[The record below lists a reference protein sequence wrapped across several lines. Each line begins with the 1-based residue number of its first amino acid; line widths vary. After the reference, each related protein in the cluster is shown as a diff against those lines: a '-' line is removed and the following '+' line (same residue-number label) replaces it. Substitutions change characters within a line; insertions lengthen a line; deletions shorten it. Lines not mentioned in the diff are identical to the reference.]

1 MRDGLLTHGALSGRI
16 LRERNEDAMAVNP
29 GTLLG
34 RYRLL
39 ERAGTGGMSEVWRAE
54 DQTLHRTVA
63 VKVIHDPIAADPTF
77 AERFLRE
84 ARLVAGLEHPHI
96 LAVYDFGTAP
106 LDGKDVSYLVMP
118 LVPGGSLKE
127 RIRGPVPPAEAVPWL
142 AAIAAALDHAHGKGI
157 LHRDVKPGN
166 VLLDGA
172 GRPLLADFG
181 LARSADSVS
190 GLTATGTVMGTPSY
204 MAPEQAMGKALDA
217 RADQYA
223 LACIAFEMLTGR
235 VPFKAD
241 TPLAVLHQH
250 VAVPPDPVTSFVG
263 GLPPGVDDVLSRALA
278 KDPSKRYATCSELV
292 SSLAA
297 VFGLSLGTAVAVSS
311 QVRVVVPPPPPAP
324 TIHGAP
330 TVLESGGGRAEDLPT
345 VVTPEA
351 AVVSGAGISAPEAKM
366 AAAASL
372 PPPPPAVTAKKGT
385 SPALLAVAALLV
397 LSVLGGGGWMAW
409 SWMSGKDGG
418 GAGAPAGVPLAGLDA
433 ATEAGDAPSSGTGDA
448 PAPGAE
454 TEPGAGGAPG
464 PASFGSPGA
473 VASTLDPSPPPVGES
488 PMGQVAE
495 TVPPPVSPQTDSGRP
510 ATGAGSAVGPRSPDP
525 AGADPGR
532 GADGALALPRREAL
546 VDGGR
551 WALDSRVERAYTALD
566 TTRTK
571 GTLTREALAEAGGV
585 AREITATSDEPEAR
599 FIDLY
604 TRAGSAFLNGDNAT
618 AWQQLHLAFQVDTA
632 GAAGGRVL
640 RFVRRVMRGKG
651 RNPGP
656 DANWIL
662 GLAFGDVRGDL
673 DEELEAAA
681 ERAPGNR
688 VVLFARALRAVEVR
702 DARKATALLEQ
713 GCTDGV
719 EEACELLSRR

>member
-1 MRDGLLTHGALSGRI
+1 
-16 LRERNEDAMAVNP
+16 MAVTP

-39 ERAGTGGMSEVWRAE
+39 ERAGAGGMSEVWRAE

-84 ARLVAGLEHPHI
+84 ARLVAGLEHPNI
-96 LAVYDFGTAP
+96 LSVYDFGTAP
-106 LDGKDVSYLVMP
+106 LGGKDVSYLVMP
-118 LVPGGSLKE
+118 LVSGGSLKE
-127 RIRGPVPPAEAVPWL
+127 SIRGPVPPPEAVPWL
-142 AAIAAALDHAHGKGI
+142 AAIAAALDHAHSKGI

-166 VLLDGA
+166 VLLDA
-172 GRPLLADFG
+172 SGRPLLADFG

-250 VAVPPDPVTSFVG
+250 VTVPPEPVTSFVG
-263 GLPPGVDDVLSRALA
+263 GLPPGVDDVLSRGLA
-278 KDPSKRYATCSELV
+278 KDASRRYGSCTEFV
-292 SSLAA
+292 SALAA
-297 VFGLSLGTAVAVSS
+297 VFGLSLGTTAAVSAP
-311 QVRVVVPPPPPAP
+311 VRAVPPPPPSAP

-330 TVLESGGGRAEDLPT
+330 TVLQTQAPGGIENLPT
-345 VVTPEA
+345 VASASPT
-351 AVVSGAGISAPEAKM
+351 VVSGAGISTPEAKM
-366 AAAASL
+366 AAAASM
-372 PPPPPAVTAKKGT
+372 PPPPPAVSRKG
-385 SPALLAVAALLV
+385 PNPVLLASAAVLV
-397 LSVLGGGGWMAW
+397 LAVLGGGGWFAW
-409 SWMSGKDGG
+409 SHYASGKGG
-418 GAGAPAGVPLAGLDA
+418 EAPPATAATLANGEPAAVPSEAPPQDAGSGTETGTGTG
-433 ATEAGDAPSSGTGDA
+433 TEAGSAGFASAGTSPATPPDATGV
-448 PAPGAE
+448 
-454 TEPGAGGAPG
+454 
-464 PASFGSPGA
+464 PASAGP
-473 VASTLDPSPPPVGES
+473 

-495 TVPPPVSPQTDSGRP
+495 TGSTATTAVSGGQPPTGTGGSTMSRGEDRPRRSDMAEREPVQ
-510 ATGAGSAVGPRSPDP
+510 
-525 AGADPGR
+525 PG
-532 GADGALALPRREAL
+532 GGEVTLPRREAL
-546 VDGGR
+546 VDGGS
-551 WALDSRVERAYTALD
+551 WSLDSRVERAYVALD

-571 GTLTREALAEAGGV
+571 GMLTREALAEAGGA

-604 TRAGSAFLNGDNAT
+604 TRAGSAFLNGETAT
-618 AWQQLHLAFQVDTA
+618 AWQQLAEAFRVDTA

-640 RFVRRVMRGKG
+640 RFVRKVMRGKG
-651 RNPGP
+651 QNPGP

-673 DEELEAAA
+673 DEELDAAA
-681 ERAPGNR
+681 ERAPRNKA
-688 VVLFARALRAVEVR
+688 VLFARALRAVEVR
-702 DARKATALLEQ
+702 DGRKATALLRE
-713 GCTDGV
+713 GCSDGF
-719 EEACELLSRR
+719 EEACQLLGQR

>member
-1 MRDGLLTHGALSGRI
+1 
-16 LRERNEDAMAVNP
+16 MAVTP

-84 ARLVAGLEHPHI
+84 ARLVAGLEHPNI

-106 LDGKDVSYLVMP
+106 LGGKDVSYLVMP
-118 LVPGGSLKE
+118 LVSGGSLKE

-278 KDPSKRYATCSELV
+278 KAPAKRYASCTELV

-297 VFGLSLGTAVAVSS
+297 VFGLSLGSAAAVSTS
-311 QVRVVVPPPPPAP
+311 ARTVVPPPPPVP

-330 TVLESGGGRAEDLPT
+330 TLLDGSGGGRVEDLPT
-345 VVTPEA
+345 VVTPDP
-351 AVVSGAGISAPEAKM
+351 AVVSGSGISGPEAKM
-366 AAAASL
+366 AAVASFPP
-372 PPPPPAVTAKKGT
+372 PPPPPAAAARKGPG
-385 SPALLAVAALLV
+385 PALLAVAALLV
-397 LSVLGGGGWMAW
+397 LAVLGGGGWVAW

-418 GAGAPAGVPLAGLDA
+418 GAAASNAVPLAGLEPATETGEAPRSDPGEVPPPEA
-433 ATEAGDAPSSGTGDA
+433 RTEAGPEGSAGLDA
-448 PAPGAE
+448 
-454 TEPGAGGAPG
+454 
-464 PASFGSPGA
+464 FGSPGTA
-473 VASTLDPSPPPVGES
+473 PSTPDPGTPPAGQS

-495 TVPPPVSPQTDSGRP
+495 TAPPPVRPAPEAARPAGLPQGTGREPGRP
-510 ATGAGSAVGPRSPDP
+510 AG
-525 AGADPGR
+525 
-532 GADGALALPRREAL
+532 GALALPPREAL

-551 WALDSRVERAYTALD
+551 WALDSRVERAYAALD

-571 GTLTREALAEAGGV
+571 GTLTREALAEAGGA

-618 AWQQLHLAFQVDTA
+618 AWQQLHLAFEVDTA

-688 VVLFARALRAVEVR
+688 VILFARGLRAVEVR

-713 GCTDGV
+713 GCSDGV
-719 EEACELLSRR
+719 EEACALLSRDGR

>member
-1 MRDGLLTHGALSGRI
+1 
-16 LRERNEDAMAVNP
+16 MAVTP

-84 ARLVAGLEHPHI
+84 ARLVAGLEHPNI

-106 LDGKDVSYLVMP
+106 LGGKEVSYLVMP
-118 LVPGGSLKE
+118 LVSGGSLKE
-127 RIRGPVPPAEAVPWL
+127 RITGPVPPAEAVPWL
-142 AAIAAALDHAHGKGI
+142 AAIGAALDHAHAKGI

-204 MAPEQAMGKALDA
+204 MAPEQAMGKSLDA

-223 LACIAFEMLTGR
+223 LACIAFELLTGR

-250 VAVPPDPVTSFVG
+250 VSVPPEPVTSFVG
-263 GLPPGVDDVLSRALA
+263 GFPPGVDDVLSRALA
-278 KDPSKRYATCSELV
+278 KDPSKRYGSCAELV
-292 SSLAA
+292 SALAS
-297 VFGLSLGTAVAVSS
+297 VFGVSLGAVSAVS
-311 QVRVVVPPPPPAP
+311 AVSAVTAPTRSLPPPPPAP
-324 TIHGAP
+324 TLHGAP
-330 TVLESGGGRAEDLPT
+330 TVLETPASGASHDLPT
-345 VVTPEA
+345 VVSA
-351 AVVSGAGISAPEAKM
+351 AGISSPEAKM
-366 AAAASL
+366 AAAASMP
-372 PPPPPAVTAKKGT
+372 PPPPPAAPPRKGP
-385 SPALLAVAALLV
+385 SPALLAAAAVLLV
-397 LSVLGGGGWMAW
+397 AILGGGGWLAW
-409 SWMSGKDGG
+409 SRFSGG
-418 GAGAPAGVPLAGLDA
+418 GGGEAPPATLATLEPA
-433 ATEAGDAPSSGTGDA
+433 ASPSTPAEAGSA
-448 PAPGAE
+448 PAPEAATAGESFAGASS
-454 TEPGAGGAPG
+454 TEPTE
-464 PASFGSPGA
+464 PAAADGSG
-473 VASTLDPSPPPVGES
+473 
-488 PMGQVAE
+488 MGQVAE
-495 TVPPPVSPQTDSGRP
+495 GVPPPSVSVAGERPETTEAAPAPSRRP
-510 ATGAGSAVGPRSPDP
+510 ARPPLAVAEGPRPD
-525 AGADPGR
+525 AGAP
-532 GADGALALPRREAL
+532 ALPPREAL
-546 VDGGR
+546 VDGGS
-551 WALDSRVERAYTALD
+551 WSLDTQVEKAYVALD

-571 GTLTREALAEAGGV
+571 GQLTREALAEAGGA
-585 AREITATSDEPEAR
+585 AREITSSRDEPEAR

-604 TRAGSAFLNGDNAT
+604 TRAGSAFAGGDNAT
-618 AWQQLHLAFQVDTA
+618 AWQQLQLAFEVDSA

-640 RFVRRVMRGKG
+640 RFVRTLVERKG

-656 DANWIL
+656 DAGWIL

-681 ERAPGNR
+681 ERAPRNKA
-688 VVLFARALRAVEVR
+688 VLYARALRAVETR
-702 DARKATALLEQ
+702 DGRSAAALLRQ
-713 GCTDGV
+713 GCSEGI
-719 EEACELLSRR
+719 EEACRLLERR

>member
-1 MRDGLLTHGALSGRI
+1 
-16 LRERNEDAMAVNP
+16 MAVTP

-84 ARLVAGLEHPHI
+84 ARLVAGLEHPNI

-106 LDGKDVSYLVMP
+106 LEGKEVSYLVMP
-118 LVPGGSLKE
+118 LVSGGSLKE
-127 RIRGPVPPAEAVPWL
+127 RITGPVPPARAVPWL
-142 AAIAAALDHAHGKGI
+142 AAIAAALDHAHAKGI

-166 VLLDGA
+166 VLLDTS

-241 TPLAVLHQH
+241 TPLGVLHQH
-250 VAVPPDPVTSFVG
+250 VSVPPEPVTSFVG
-263 GLPPGVDDVLSRALA
+263 GLPPGVDDVLTRALA
-278 KDPSKRYATCSELV
+278 KDAWRRYGSCTELV
-292 SSLAA
+292 EALAE
-297 VFGLSLGTAVAVSS
+297 VFGLSLGSPVAASAP
-311 QVRVVVPPPPPAP
+311 VRAVPPPPPGAP

-330 TVLESGGGRAEDLPT
+330 TVLETGGARAAADLPT
-345 VVTPEA
+345 VATAGAGVVA
-351 AVVSGAGISAPEAKM
+351 AAGISSPDTAM
-366 AAAASL
+366 AAAASM
-372 PPPPPAVTAKKGT
+372 PPPPPAAPAKPGK
-385 SPALLAVAALLV
+385 SPALLAAAGV
-397 LSVLGGGGWMAW
+397 LGVVILGGGGWLAW
-409 SWMSGKDGG
+409 SRLGRDAGPTAPNGEPAALANLGSET
-418 GAGAPAGVPLAGLDA
+418 APSAATTTEAAASTGAPSEVFGSAGNGTPSTAGSDS
-433 ATEAGDAPSSGTGDA
+433 APV
-448 PAPGAE
+448 APGAE
-454 TEPGAGGAPG
+454 PPTSVPTE
-464 PASFGSPGA
+464 
-473 VASTLDPSPPPVGES
+473 ES
-488 PMGQVAE
+488 RPMGQVAE
-495 TVPPPVSPQTDSGRP
+495 QPSGAAASPDTFAGKDRKGAADSGS
-510 ATGAGSAVGPRSPDP
+510 ALSKLEAGSRD
-525 AGADPGR
+525 AGAVVSADPS
-532 GADGALALPRREAL
+532 LPRREAL
-546 VDGGR
+546 VDGGQ
-551 WALDSRVERAYTALD
+551 WSLDTRVEGAYRALD

-571 GTLTREALAEAGGV
+571 GTLTREALAEAGGI
-585 AREITATSDEPEAR
+585 AREIASTSDEPEAR

-618 AWQQLHLAFQVDTA
+618 AWQQLHEAFRVDQS

-640 RFVRRVMRGKG
+640 RFVRRVMKGKG
-651 RNPGP
+651 MNPGP

-673 DEELEAAA
+673 DEELAAAA

-688 VVLFARALRAVEVR
+688 AVRVARALRAVEVR
-702 DARKATALLEQ
+702 DGRRAGALLREA
-713 GCTDGV
+713 CADGI
-719 EEACELLSRR
+719 EDACELLGRR

>member
-1 MRDGLLTHGALSGRI
+1 
-16 LRERNEDAMAVNP
+16 MAVTP

-63 VKVIHDPIAADPTF
+63 VKVIHDPIAADPAF

-84 ARLVAGLEHPHI
+84 ARLVAGLEHPNI
-96 LAVYDFGTAP
+96 LAVYDFGAAP
-106 LDGKDVSYLVMP
+106 LGGKDVSYLVMP
-118 LVPGGSLKE
+118 LVSGGSLKE

-263 GLPPGVDDVLSRALA
+263 GFPPGVDDVLSRALA
-278 KDPSKRYATCSELV
+278 KDPAKRYSSCTELV

-297 VFGLSLGTAVAVSS
+297 VFGLSLGSAVAVPSS
-311 QVRVVVPPPPPAP
+311 ARTVVPPPPPVP

-330 TVLESGGGRAEDLPT
+330 TLLDGSGGGRVEDLPT
-345 VVTPEA
+345 VVTPDP
-351 AVVSGAGISAPEAKM
+351 AVVSGSGISGPEAKM
-366 AAAASL
+366 AAVASF
-372 PPPPPAVTAKKGT
+372 PPPLPAAARKGP

-397 LSVLGGGGWMAW
+397 LAVLGGGGWMAW
-409 SWMSGKDGG
+409 SWMSGKSGG
-418 GAGAPAGVPLAGLDA
+418 GAGAPDGVPLAGLEP
-433 ATEAGDAPSSGTGDA
+433 ATETGEAPPSGPGEAPPSEAGTETGPEA
-448 PAPGAE
+448 PAGSVA
-454 TEPGAGGAPG
+454 
-464 PASFGSPGA
+464 FGSPGTA
-473 VASTLDPSPPPVGES
+473 ASTPDPGTPPVGQS

-495 TVPPPVSPQTDSGRP
+495 SPPPPVQPALEATRP
-510 ATGAGSAVGPRSPDP
+510 AGLPPGTGRETGRSN
-525 AGADPGR
+525 
-532 GADGALALPRREAL
+532 DGALALPRREAL
-546 VDGGR
+546 VDGGS

-571 GTLTREALAEAGGV
+571 GTLTREALAEAGGA

-604 TRAGSAFLNGDNAT
+604 TRAGSAFLNGQNAT
-618 AWQQLHLAFQVDTA
+618 AWQQLHLAFEVDTA

-688 VVLFARALRAVEVR
+688 LILYARALRAVEVR

-713 GCTDGV
+713 GCEDGLP
-719 EEACELLSRR
+719 EACELLSRR

>member
-1 MRDGLLTHGALSGRI
+1 
-16 LRERNEDAMAVNP
+16 MAVTP

-39 ERAGTGGMSEVWRAE
+39 ERAGAGGMSEVWRAE

-84 ARLVAGLEHPHI
+84 ARLVAGLEHPNI

-106 LDGKDVSYLVMP
+106 LEGKEVSYLVMP
-118 LVPGGSLKE
+118 LVSGGSLKE
-127 RIRGPVPPAEAVPWL
+127 RITGPVPPAQAVPWL
-142 AAIAAALDHAHGKGI
+142 AAIAAALDHAHAKGI

-166 VLLDGA
+166 VLLDTS

-241 TPLAVLHQH
+241 TPLGVLHQH
-250 VAVPPDPVTSFVG
+250 VSVPPEPVTSYVG

-278 KDPSKRYATCSELV
+278 KDAWRRYGSCTELV
-292 SSLAA
+292 EALAE
-297 VFGLSLGTAVAVSS
+297 VFGLSLGPAAAASAP
-311 QVRVVVPPPPPAP
+311 VRAVPPPPPGAP

-330 TVLESGGGRAEDLPT
+330 TVLEAGGARVAADLPT
-345 VVTPEA
+345 VATA
-351 AVVSGAGISAPEAKM
+351 GAGVVPSAGISSPDTAM
-366 AAAASL
+366 AAAASM
-372 PPPPPAVTAKKGT
+372 PPPPPAAPARAGK
-385 SPALLAVAALLV
+385 SPALLAAAAVAGLV
-397 LSVLGGGGWMAW
+397 VLGGGGWLAY
-409 SWMSGKDGG
+409 SRFGRE
-418 GAGAPAGVPLAGLDA
+418 AAPGEKPAALASL
-433 ATEAGDAPSSGTGDA
+433 
-448 PAPGAE
+448 APGATSS
-454 TEPGAGGAPG
+454 TESAPAQAVPTG
-464 PASFGSPGA
+464 TAADRFGSSGSG
-473 VASTLDPSPPPVGES
+473 ASTETGPGTPPEAASTPLAAAAPVEESS

-495 TVPPPVSPQTDSGRP
+495 TRPGAGEAKPAEGVGKGRRGSDSG
-510 ATGAGSAVGPRSPDP
+510 GVLSGLDSGPRDSG
-525 AGADPGR
+525 AVVSADPG
-532 GADGALALPRREAL
+532 LPRREAL
-546 VDGGR
+546 VDGGQ
-551 WALDSRVERAYTALD
+551 WSLDTRLEGAYRALD
-566 TTRTK
+566 TTRSK
-571 GTLTREALAEAGGV
+571 GTLTREALAEAGGL
-585 AREITATSDEPEAR
+585 AREIASTSDEPEAR

-618 AWQQLHLAFQVDTA
+618 AWQQLHEAFRVDA
-632 GAAGGRVL
+632 SGAAGGRVL
-640 RFVRRVMRGKG
+640 RFVRRVMKGKG
-651 RNPGP
+651 MNPGP

-673 DEELEAAA
+673 DEELAAAA

-688 VVLFARALRAVEVR
+688 AVRVARALRAVEVR
-702 DARKATALLEQ
+702 DGRRAGALLREA
-713 GCTDGV
+713 CADGI
-719 EEACELLSRR
+719 EDACELLGRR

>member
-1 MRDGLLTHGALSGRI
+1 
-16 LRERNEDAMAVNP
+16 MAVNP

-39 ERAGTGGMSEVWRAE
+39 ERAGAGGMSEVWRAE

-96 LAVYDFGTAP
+96 LSVYDFGTAP
-106 LDGKDVSYLVMP
+106 LEGKDVSYLVMP
-118 LVPGGSLKE
+118 LVSGGSLKE
-127 RIRGPVPPAEAVPWL
+127 RIRGPVPPAEAIPWL
-142 AAIAAALDHAHGKGI
+142 AAIAAALDHAHAKGI

-166 VLLDGA
+166 VLLDA
-172 GRPLLADFG
+172 SGRPLLADFG

-250 VAVPPDPVTSFVG
+250 VAVPPEPVTSFIG
-263 GLPPGVDDVLSRALA
+263 GLPPGVDDVLSKALA
-278 KDPSKRYATCSELV
+278 KDPKQRYESCTGLV
-292 SSLAA
+292 SALAA
-297 VFGLSLGTAVAVSS
+297 VFGLSIGSAVAVSAPS
-311 QVRVVVPPPPPAP
+311 RVVAPPPPPAP

-330 TVLESGGGRAEDLPT
+330 TLLDSAGTAAGQDMPTLPT
-345 VVTPEA
+345 ADA
-351 AVVSGAGISAPEAKM
+351 AVVSAAGISGPEAKM

-372 PPPPPAVTAKKGT
+372 PPRPPAAPPAKRT
-385 SPALLAVAALLV
+385 SPALLALAAVLV
-397 LSVLGGGGWMAW
+397 LAVLGGGGWFAW
-409 SWMSGKDGG
+409 TRLAGG
-418 GAGAPAGVPLAGLDA
+418 SAGGDAAGTASTLAEVAPASSTGQAAAAGAGTGPETTAEPLGPGGPALPSP
-433 ATEAGDAPSSGTGDA
+433 ATEAGNA
-448 PAPGAE
+448 PASDA
-454 TEPGAGGAPG
+454 
-464 PASFGSPGA
+464 
-473 VASTLDPSPPPVGES
+473 

-495 TVPPPVSPQTDSGRP
+495 TVAPTPAPPGGGRTEAGPGDSASAQAGERPGGAVEPREPARP
-510 ATGAGSAVGPRSPDP
+510 AA
-525 AGADPGR
+525 PGF
-532 GADGALALPRREAL
+532 ALPRREAL
-546 VDGGR
+546 VDGGG
-551 WALDSRVERAYTALD
+551 WALDTRVERAYTALD

-571 GTLTREALAEAGGV
+571 GTLTREALAEAGGA

-604 TRAGSAFLNGDNAT
+604 TRAGIAFLNGDDAT
-618 AWQQLHLAFQVDTA
+618 AWQQLHEAFRVDSA

-640 RFVRRVMRGKG
+640 RFVRRQMRGRRG
-651 RNPGP
+651 APGP
-656 DANWIL
+656 DAAWIL

-673 DEELEAAA
+673 DVELEKAT
-681 ERAPGNR
+681 ERAPGSR
-688 VVLFARALRAVEVR
+688 SVLFARALRAVEER
-702 DARKATALLEQ
+702 DERKAASLLRQ
-713 GCTDGV
+713 GCEDGI
-719 EEACELLSRR
+719 EEACTLLARR

>member
-1 MRDGLLTHGALSGRI
+1 
-16 LRERNEDAMAVNP
+16 MAVTP

-39 ERAGTGGMSEVWRAE
+39 ERAGAGGMSEVWRAE

-84 ARLVAGLEHPHI
+84 ARLVAGLEHPNI
-96 LAVYDFGTAP
+96 LSVYDFGTAA

-118 LVPGGSLKE
+118 LVSGGSLKE
-127 RIRGPVPPAEAVPWL
+127 RITGPVPPAQAVPWL
-142 AAIAAALDHAHGKGI
+142 AAIAAALDHAHTKGI

-223 LACIAFEMLTGR
+223 LGCIAFEMLTGR

-250 VAVPPDPVTSFVG
+250 VAVSPEPATSFVR
-263 GLPPGVDDVLSRALA
+263 GLPPGVDEVLSRALA
-278 KDPSKRYATCSELV
+278 KNAAERYETCTELV
-292 SSLAA
+292 SALAA
-297 VFGLSLGTAVAVSS
+297 VFGLSLGTTAVLSAP
-311 QVRVVVPPPPPAP
+311 VRTVPPPVPPSPAP

-330 TVLESGGGRAEDLPT
+330 TVLQGSGAEPVGEVPTIVTRDAT
-345 VVTPEA
+345 VV
-351 AVVSGAGISAPEAKM
+351 SDGSISSPEAKM
-366 AAAASL
+366 AAAASV
-372 PPPPPAVTAKKGT
+372 PPPLPVARRGGPNPG
-385 SPALLAVAALLV
+385 LLAVAALL
-397 LSVLGGGGWMAW
+397 LLAALGGGGWFAW
-409 SWMSGKDGG
+409 SRLASSKDE
-418 GAGAPAGVPLAGLDA
+418 A
-433 ATEAGDAPSSGTGDA
+433 ATPAKAAELANVLPTVVPEAIPGPT
-448 PAPGAE
+448 PAPD
-454 TEPGAGGAPG
+454 AG
-464 PASFGSPGA
+464 
-473 VASTLDPSPPPVGES
+473 
-488 PMGQVAE
+488 
-495 TVPPPVSPQTDSGRP
+495 TVPETGPE
-510 ATGAGSAVGPRSPDP
+510 TGAGSFPPAESASVAPANVAGSTAAEPAAPAEPSAGNQGTKGAPAVASRSGERPPVNSGGSAPARAGRAAPGETTEGRTAARPD
-525 AGADPGR
+525 AGA
-532 GADGALALPRREAL
+532 LSLPRREAL
-546 VDGGR
+546 VDGGS
-551 WALDSRVERAYTALD
+551 WSLDSRVERVYTALD

-571 GTLTREALAEAGGV
+571 GTLTREALAEAGGA
-585 AREITATSDEPEAR
+585 AREISATSDEPEAY

-618 AWQQLHLAFQVDTA
+618 AWQQLDQAFKVDTA

-640 RFVRRVMRGKG
+640 RFVRKLMRGKG

-688 VVLFARALRAVEVR
+688 AVLFARALRAVEVR
-702 DARKATALLEQ
+702 DGRKADALLNE
-713 GCTDGV
+713 GCSGGI
-719 EEACELLSRR
+719 EEACQLLGRR

>member
-1 MRDGLLTHGALSGRI
+1 
-16 LRERNEDAMAVNP
+16 MAVTP

-39 ERAGTGGMSEVWRAE
+39 ERAGAGGMSEVWRAE

-84 ARLVAGLEHPHI
+84 ARLVAGLEHPNI

-106 LDGKDVSYLVMP
+106 LEGKEVSYLVMP
-118 LVPGGSLKE
+118 LVSGGSLKE

-142 AAIAAALDHAHGKGI
+142 AAIAAALDHAHSKGI

-166 VLLDGA
+166 VLLDAA

-263 GLPPGVDDVLSRALA
+263 GLPPAVDDVLARALA
-278 KDPSKRYATCSELV
+278 KNPQYRYASCTELV
-292 SSLAA
+292 SALAA
-297 VFGLSLGTAVAVSS
+297 VFGLSLGSAVTASAPS
-311 QVRVVVPPPPPAP
+311 RAVPPPPPAP
-324 TIHGAP
+324 TIHAAP
-330 TVLESGGGRAEDLPT
+330 TVLEGPGAVENHPT
-345 VVTPEA
+345 VPTAHA
-351 AVVSGAGISAPEAKM
+351 AVVSGGISSPEAKM
-366 AAAASL
+366 AAAASV
-372 PPPPPAVTAKKGT
+372 PPPP
-385 SPALLAVAALLV
+385 SPAAPAPRKGANPAALAAAAVLLLA
-397 LSVLGGGGWMAW
+397 VLGGGGWFAW
-409 SWMSGKDGG
+409 SRLAPARAG
-418 GAGAPAGVPLAGLDA
+418 GAPPATPAPLANVPAVAPTEAPAPSTEAAPAETAAAAASANPDGNPVGNVGAPPSGS
-433 ATEAGDAPSSGTGDA
+433 ATEAAGGPAAGSAPVGPVGTTGATGPRERPRSNPGGASAAGSGRA
-448 PAPGAE
+448 PAPG
-454 TEPGAGGAPG
+454 GAPER
-464 PASFGSPGA
+464 PASG
-473 VASTLDPSPPPVGES
+473 GEI
-488 PMGQVAE
+488 
-495 TVPPPVSPQTDSGRP
+495 
-510 ATGAGSAVGPRSPDP
+510 
-525 AGADPGR
+525 
-532 GADGALALPRREAL
+532 ALPPREAL
-546 VDGGR
+546 VDGGS
-551 WALDSRVERAYTALD
+551 WSLDTRVEKAYVALD

-571 GTLTREALAEAGGV
+571 GTLTREALAEAGGEARQV
-585 AREITATSDEPEAR
+585 AATSDEPEAR

-618 AWQQLHLAFQVDTA
+618 AWQQLGRAFEVDTA

-640 RFVRRVMRGKG
+640 RFVRTLVRNKGK
-651 RNPGP
+651 NPGA
-656 DANWIL
+656 DGNWIL

-673 DEELEAAA
+673 DEELAAAA
-681 ERAPGNR
+681 ERAPRNNA
-688 VVLFARALRAVEVR
+688 VLYARALRAIEVR
-702 DARKATALLEQ
+702 DSRRAASLLRQ
-713 GCTDGV
+713 GCDAGIKD
-719 EEACELLSRR
+719 ACELLGAR

>member
-1 MRDGLLTHGALSGRI
+1 
-16 LRERNEDAMAVNP
+16 MAVTP

-39 ERAGTGGMSEVWRAE
+39 ERAGAGGMSEVWRAE

-84 ARLVAGLEHPHI
+84 ARLVAGLEHPNI
-96 LAVYDFGTAP
+96 LSVYDFGTAP

-118 LVPGGSLKE
+118 LVSGGSLKE

-142 AAIAAALDHAHGKGI
+142 AAIAAALDHAHSKGI

-166 VLLDGA
+166 VLLDA
-172 GRPLLADFG
+172 SGRPLLADFG

-204 MAPEQAMGKALDA
+204 MAPEQAMGKGLDA

-250 VAVPPDPVTSFVG
+250 VSVPPEPVTSFVG
-263 GLPPGVDDVLSRALA
+263 GLPPGVDDVLSRGL
-278 KDPSKRYATCSELV
+278 SKNAAQRYGSCAELV
-292 SSLAA
+292 SALAA
-297 VFGLSLGTAVAVSS
+297 VFGLSLGTAAAVSS
-311 QVRVVVPPPPPAP
+311 PVRAVPPPPPLAP
-324 TIHGAP
+324 TIHSAP
-330 TVLESGGGRAEDLPT
+330 TFLQSQGTGAAENVPT
-345 VVTPEA
+345 VVTA
-351 AVVSGAGISAPEAKM
+351 DANVVSAAGISAPEAKM
-366 AAAASL
+366 AAAASM
-372 PPPPPAVTAKKGT
+372 PPPPPTVSRKGPN
-385 SPALLAVAALLV
+385 PALLAVAAILV
-397 LSVLGGGGWMAW
+397 LGMLGGGGWWAW
-409 SWMSGKDGG
+409 SHFASGKGG
-418 GAGAPAGVPLAGLDA
+418 EAPPTTAATLANVEPAAVPSETPPAETGPGAETGTGTGTEAGPAGFAAAGTPPDTPPADAAGAPASAG
-433 ATEAGDAPSSGTGDA
+433 
-448 PAPGAE
+448 
-454 TEPGAGGAPG
+454 
-464 PASFGSPGA
+464 
-473 VASTLDPSPPPVGES
+473 S

-495 TVPPPVSPQTDSGRP
+495 TDSTAATIPSGGRPPAGTGGSTMSRGEDRPRRPGVAEREPAPPPGGEV
-510 ATGAGSAVGPRSPDP
+510 V
-525 AGADPGR
+525 
-532 GADGALALPRREAL
+532 LPPREAL
-546 VDGGR
+546 VDGGT
-551 WALDSRVERAYTALD
+551 WSLDSRVERAYVALD

-571 GTLTREALAEAGGV
+571 GTLTREALAEAGGA
-585 AREITATSDEPEAR
+585 AREISAISDEPEAF

-618 AWQQLHLAFQVDTA
+618 AWQQLAEAFRVDTA

-640 RFVRRVMRGKG
+640 RFVRKVMRGKG

-673 DEELEAAA
+673 DEELDAAA
-681 ERAPGNR
+681 ERAPRNKA
-688 VVLFARALRAVEVR
+688 VLFARALRAIEVR
-702 DARKATALLEQ
+702 DSRKATALLRE
-713 GCTDGV
+713 GCSDGF
-719 EEACELLSRR
+719 EEACQLLGQR

>member
-1 MRDGLLTHGALSGRI
+1 
-16 LRERNEDAMAVNP
+16 MAVNP

-39 ERAGTGGMSEVWRAE
+39 ERAGAGGMSEVWRAE

-96 LAVYDFGTAP
+96 LSVYDFGTAP
-106 LDGKDVSYLVMP
+106 LEGKDVSYLVMP
-118 LVPGGSLKE
+118 LVSGGSLKE
-127 RIRGPVPPAEAVPWL
+127 RIRGQVPPAEAVPWL
-142 AAIAAALDHAHGKGI
+142 AAIAAALDHAHAKGI

-166 VLLDGA
+166 VLLDA
-172 GRPLLADFG
+172 SGRPLLADFG

-250 VAVPPDPVTSFVG
+250 VAVPPEPVTSFVG

-278 KDPSKRYATCSELV
+278 KDPKQRYGSCTELV
-292 SSLAA
+292 SALAA
-297 VFGLSLGTAVAVSS
+297 VFGLSLGSAVAVPAPSRA
-311 QVRVVVPPPPPAP
+311 VTPPPPPAP

-330 TVLESGGGRAEDLPT
+330 TLLDSAGPAAGQDMPTLPT
-345 VVTPEA
+345 ADA
-351 AVVSGAGISAPEAKM
+351 AVVSAAGISGPEAKM

-372 PPPPPAVTAKKGT
+372 PPRPPAVPPAKRT
-385 SPALLAVAALLV
+385 SPALLALAAVLV
-397 LSVLGGGGWMAW
+397 LAVLGGGGWFAW
-409 SWMSGKDGG
+409 TRFAGG
-418 GAGAPAGVPLAGLDA
+418 NAGGDTA
-433 ATEAGDAPSSGTGDA
+433 ATASTL
-448 PAPGAE
+448 AE
-454 TEPGAGGAPG
+454 VG
-464 PASFGSPGA
+464 PASSTGETAAAEAGTEPETA
-473 VASTLDPSPPPVGES
+473 VEPLASGGPALPSPATDAGSAPAS
-488 PMGQVAE
+488 DAPMGQVAE
-495 TVPPPVSPQTDSGRP
+495 TAAPTPAPPGGGRP
-510 ATGAGSAVGPRSPDP
+510 EAGPPESPSIRAVERPRGVVEPGELARP
-525 AGADPGR
+525 AAPGF
-532 GADGALALPRREAL
+532 ALPGREAL
-546 VDGGR
+546 VDGGG
-551 WALDSRVERAYTALD
+551 WALDTRVERAYAALD

-571 GTLTREALAEAGGV
+571 GTLTREALAEAGGA

-604 TRAGSAFLNGDNAT
+604 TRAGIAFLNGDDAT
-618 AWQQLHLAFQVDTA
+618 AWQQLHQAFRVDSA

-640 RFVRRVMRGKG
+640 RFVRRQMRGRRG
-651 RNPGP
+651 APGP
-656 DANWIL
+656 DASWIL

-673 DEELEAAA
+673 DEELEKAT
-681 ERAPGNR
+681 ERAPGSR
-688 VVLFARALRAVEVR
+688 SVLFARALRAVEER
-702 DARKATALLEQ
+702 DERKAASLLRQ
-713 GCTDGV
+713 GCEDGI
-719 EEACELLSRR
+719 EEACTLLAARR

>member
-1 MRDGLLTHGALSGRI
+1 
-16 LRERNEDAMAVNP
+16 MAVTP

-39 ERAGTGGMSEVWRAE
+39 ERAGAGGMSEVWRAE

-84 ARLVAGLEHPHI
+84 ARLVAGLEHPNI

-106 LDGKDVSYLVMP
+106 LEGKEVSYLVMP
-118 LVPGGSLKE
+118 LVSGGSLKE
-127 RIRGPVPPAEAVPWL
+127 RITGPVSPVQAVPWL
-142 AAIAAALDHAHGKGI
+142 AAIAAALDHAHAKGI

-166 VLLDGA
+166 VLLDTS

-241 TPLAVLHQH
+241 TPLGVLHQH
-250 VAVPPDPVTSFVG
+250 VSVPPEPVTSYVG
-263 GLPPGVDDVLSRALA
+263 GLPPGVDDILSRALA
-278 KDPSKRYATCSELV
+278 KDAWRRYGSCTELV
-292 SSLAA
+292 EALAE
-297 VFGLSLGTAVAVSS
+297 VFGLSLGGPAVASAPL
-311 QVRVVVPPPPPAP
+311 RAAPPPPPGAP

-330 TVLESGGGRAEDLPT
+330 TVLETGGARAAADLPT
-345 VVTPEA
+345 VATA
-351 AVVSGAGISAPEAKM
+351 GAGVVPSAGISSPDTAM
-366 AAAASL
+366 AAAASMP
-372 PPPPPAVTAKKGT
+372 PPPPPAPAKAGK
-385 SPALLAVAALLV
+385 SPALLAAAAVAGLV
-397 LSVLGGGGWMAW
+397 VLGGGGWLAY
-409 SWMSGKDGG
+409 SRFGRE
-418 GAGAPAGVPLAGLDA
+418 AAPEEKPAALASL
-433 ATEAGDAPSSGTGDA
+433 
-448 PAPGAE
+448 APGAASS
-454 TEPGAGGAPG
+454 TESAPAQTVPTG
-464 PASFGSPGA
+464 TAPEGFGSSGSG
-473 VASTLDPSPPPVGES
+473 ASTETGPGTAPEAASTPLAAPAEES
-488 PMGQVAE
+488 GPMGQVAE
-495 TVPPPVSPQTDSGRP
+495 TRPGAGEAKPAEGVGKSRRGSDTGGVLSGLDSG
-510 ATGAGSAVGPRSPDP
+510 PRD
-525 AGADPGR
+525 AGAVVSADPS
-532 GADGALALPRREAL
+532 LPRREAL
-546 VDGGR
+546 VDGGQ
-551 WALDSRVERAYTALD
+551 WSLDTRLEGAYRALD

-571 GTLTREALAEAGGV
+571 GTLTQEALAEAGGI
-585 AREITATSDEPEAR
+585 AREIASTSDEPEAR

-618 AWQQLHLAFQVDTA
+618 AWQQLHAAFRVDTS

-640 RFVRRVMRGKG
+640 RFVRGLMKRKG
-651 RNPGP
+651 MNPGP

-673 DEELEAAA
+673 DDELAAAA

-688 VVLFARALRAVEVR
+688 AVRVARALRAVEVR
-702 DARKATALLEQ
+702 DGRRAGALLREA
-713 GCTDGV
+713 CADGI
-719 EEACELLSRR
+719 EEACEILGRR

>member
-1 MRDGLLTHGALSGRI
+1 
-16 LRERNEDAMAVNP
+16 MAVTP

-106 LDGKDVSYLVMP
+106 LEGKEVSYLGMP
-118 LVPGGSLKE
+118 LVSGGSLKE
-127 RIRGPVPPAEAVPWL
+127 RITGPVAPAQAVPWL
-142 AAIAAALDHAHGKGI
+142 AAIAAALDHAHAKGI

-166 VLLDGA
+166 VLLDTA

-241 TPLAVLHQH
+241 TPLGVLHQH
-250 VAVPPDPVTSFVG
+250 VSVPPEPVTSYVG

-278 KDPSKRYATCSELV
+278 KDAWRRYGSCTELV
-292 SSLAA
+292 EALAE
-297 VFGLSLGTAVAVSS
+297 VFGLSLGAPAVASAPL
-311 QVRVVVPPPPPAP
+311 RAVPPPPPGAP

-330 TVLESGGGRAEDLPT
+330 TFLETGGARAAVDLPT
-345 VVTPEA
+345 VATA
-351 AVVSGAGISAPEAKM
+351 GAGVVPSAGISSPDTAM
-366 AAAASL
+366 AAAASM
-372 PPPPPAVTAKKGT
+372 PPPPPAAPARAGR
-385 SPALLAVAALLV
+385 SPALLAAAAV
-397 LSVLGGGGWMAW
+397 VGVVILGGGGWLAW
-409 SWMSGKDGG
+409 SRLGSDAGPAGPEGEPAALASFGSEKAPSAAASPETTASTGVPAETFG
-418 GAGAPAGVPLAGLDA
+418 SAGAATPSAAGTDSAQV
-433 ATEAGDAPSSGTGDA
+433 
-448 PAPGAE
+448 APGAE
-454 TEPGAGGAPG
+454 PPSGALTEEGR
-464 PASFGSPGA
+464 
-473 VASTLDPSPPPVGES
+473 

-495 TVPPPVSPQTDSGRP
+495 QPSGAATRSVEGVGKGRKATTD
-510 ATGAGSAVGPRSPDP
+510 AGSALSSLESGPRDSG
-525 AGADPGR
+525 ANVSADPS
-532 GADGALALPRREAL
+532 LPRREAL
-546 VDGGR
+546 VDGGQ
-551 WALDSRVERAYTALD
+551 WSLDTRVEGAYRALD

-571 GTLTREALAEAGGV
+571 GTLTREALAEAGGI
-585 AREITATSDEPEAR
+585 AREIAATSDEPEAR

-604 TRAGSAFLNGDNAT
+604 TRAGSAFLNGENAT
-618 AWQQLHLAFQVDTA
+618 AWQQLHEAFRVDTS

-640 RFVRRVMRGKG
+640 RFVRGLMKRKG
-651 RNPGP
+651 MNPGP

-673 DEELEAAA
+673 DVELAAAA

-688 VVLFARALRAVEVR
+688 AVRVARALRAVEVR
-702 DARKATALLEQ
+702 DGRRAGALLREA
-713 GCTDGV
+713 CSDGI
-719 EEACELLSRR
+719 EEACELLDRR

>member
-1 MRDGLLTHGALSGRI
+1 
-16 LRERNEDAMAVNP
+16 MAVTP

-84 ARLVAGLEHPHI
+84 ARLVAGLEHPNI
-96 LAVYDFGTAP
+96 LSVYDFGTAP
-106 LDGKDVSYLVMP
+106 LEGKDVSYLVMP

-127 RIRGPVPPAEAVPWL
+127 RIKGPIPPAEAVAWL
-142 AAIAAALDHAHGKGI
+142 AAIAAALDHAHSKGI

-166 VLLDGA
+166 VLLDSA
-172 GRPLLADFG
+172 GRLLLADFG

-250 VAVPPDPVTSFVG
+250 VSVPPEPVTSFVG
-263 GLPPGVDDVLSRALA
+263 GFPPGVDEVLSRGLA
-278 KDPSKRYATCSELV
+278 KGASGRYGTCTEFV
-292 SSLAA
+292 SALAA
-297 VFGLSLGTAVAVSS
+297 VFGLSLGTTAVTSAP
-311 QVRVVVPPPPPAP
+311 VRAVPPPPPATP
-324 TIHGAP
+324 TIHSAP
-330 TVLESGGGRAEDLPT
+330 TFLQAGGAASIENQPT
-345 VVTPEA
+345 VVTANPT
-351 AVVSGAGISAPEAKM
+351 VVAGGGISSPEMKM
-366 AAAASL
+366 AAAASI
-372 PPPPPAVTAKKGT
+372 PPPPPAAPRKGPN
-385 SPALLAVAALLV
+385 PALLATAALLV
-397 LSVLGGGGWMAW
+397 LGVLGGGGWYAW
-409 SWMSGKDGG
+409 SRLASGKTGEAPLPAAATLASVEPTAVPSETPTPEAAPVTETGSAPEPETPAGTDVAGTLAGGGNPMGSVVQSAAAATSAPADGRPPEVAAGGAKPRGDRSQRPG
-418 GAGAPAGVPLAGLDA
+418 GAGR
-433 ATEAGDAPSSGTGDA
+433 
-448 PAPGAE
+448 
-454 TEPGAGGAPG
+454 EP
-464 PASFGSPGA
+464 
-473 VASTLDPSPPPVGES
+473 V
-488 PMGQVAE
+488 
-495 TVPPPVSPQTDSGRP
+495 RP
-510 ATGAGSAVGPRSPDP
+510 D
-525 AGADPGR
+525 
-532 GADGALALPRREAL
+532 DGALALPRREAL
-546 VDGGR
+546 VDGGS
-551 WALDSRVERAYTALD
+551 WSLDSRVERAYAALD

-585 AREITATSDEPEAR
+585 AREVSAVSDEPEAF

-604 TRAGSAFLNGDNAT
+604 TRAGSAFLNGDTAT
-618 AWQQLHLAFQVDTA
+618 AWQQLDRAFKVDSA

-640 RFVRRVMRGKG
+640 RFVRRLMNGKG
-651 RNPGP
+651 RNPGL

-673 DEELEAAA
+673 DEELTKAT
-681 ERAPGNR
+681 ERAPGNKW
-688 VVLFARALRAVEVR
+688 VLFARALRAVEVR
-702 DARKATALLEQ
+702 DGRKAEALLAEGCQ
-713 GCTDGV
+713 GGI
-719 EEACELLSRR
+719 EEACQLLSRN

>member
-1 MRDGLLTHGALSGRI
+1 
-16 LRERNEDAMAVNP
+16 MAVTP

-39 ERAGTGGMSEVWRAE
+39 ERAGSGGMSEVWRAE

-96 LAVYDFGTAP
+96 LSVYDFGTAP
-106 LDGKDVSYLVMP
+106 LDGKEVSYLVMP

-127 RIRGPVPPAEAVPWL
+127 RIKGPVPPAEAVPWL
-142 AAIAAALDHAHGKGI
+142 AAIGAALDHAHAKGI

-166 VLLDGA
+166 VLLDSG

-204 MAPEQAMGKALDA
+204 MAPEQAMGKTLDA

-250 VAVPPDPVTSFVG
+250 VSVPPDPVSSVVG

-278 KDPSKRYATCSELV
+278 KDATKRFGSCTEFVAA
-292 SSLAA
+292 LAA
-297 VFGLSLGTAVAVSS
+297 VFGLSLGSAAAVSAPALPAPA
-311 QVRVVVPPPPPAP
+311 RAVPPPPPAP

-330 TVLESGGGRAEDLPT
+330 TLLDTPGGGAVQDLPT
-345 VVTPEA
+345 VPTANA
-351 AVVSGAGISAPEAKM
+351 AVVSAGISTPEAKM

-372 PPPPPAVTAKKGT
+372 PPPPSAAPKKG
-385 SPALLAVAALLV
+385 PNAALLAMAAVLV
-397 LSVLGGGGWMAW
+397 LALLGGGGWFAW
-409 SWMSGKDGG
+409 SR
-418 GAGAPAGVPLAGLDA
+418 L
-433 ATEAGDAPSSGTGDA
+433 
-448 PAPGAE
+448 APGKGDD
-454 TEPGAGGAPG
+454 PGAGT
-464 PASFGSPGA
+464 
-473 VASTLDPSPPPVGES
+473 ASTLAGIEPAAPSTELPASDAGTVPEPTAPGEAFGSAPGQDS
-488 PMGQVAE
+488 PGEPEAGPAPSDSAMGQVAE
-495 TVPPPVSPQTDSGRP
+495 TGAMPTPPPAQQR
-510 ATGAGSAVGPRSPDP
+510 PRSNAGVSSMSRGDDAPAVTEPGPARPD
-525 AGADPGR
+525 AGE
-532 GADGALALPRREAL
+532 LTLPRREPL
-546 VDGGR
+546 VDGGT
-551 WALDSRVERAYTALD
+551 WSLDTQVERAYAPLD

-571 GTLTREALAEAGGV
+571 GRLTREALAEAGGA
-585 AREITATSDEPEAR
+585 AREITSSRDDPEAR

-604 TRAGSAFLNGDNAT
+604 TRAGNAFANGDNAT
-618 AWQQLHLAFQVDTA
+618 AWQQLDLAFEVDGA

-640 RFVRRVMRGKG
+640 GFVRTLVRGKG

-673 DEELEAAA
+673 EEELAAAA
-681 ERAPGNR
+681 ERAPRNKM
-688 VVLFARALRAVEVR
+688 VLYARALRAVETR
-702 DARKATALLEQ
+702 DSRTAASLLRQ
-713 GCTDGV
+713 GCSEGIQ
-719 EEACELLSRR
+719 EACELLGQK

>member
-1 MRDGLLTHGALSGRI
+1 
-16 LRERNEDAMAVNP
+16 MAVTP

-84 ARLVAGLEHPHI
+84 ARLVAGLEHPNI
-96 LAVYDFGTAP
+96 LSVYDFGTAP
-106 LDGKDVSYLVMP
+106 LEGKEVSYLVMP
-118 LVPGGSLKE
+118 LVSGGSLKE
-127 RIRGPVPPAEAVPWL
+127 RITGPVPPAQAVPWL

-166 VLLDGA
+166 VLLDTS

-241 TPLAVLHQH
+241 TPLGVLHQH
-250 VAVPPDPVTSFVG
+250 VSVPPEPVTSYVG

-278 KDPSKRYATCSELV
+278 KDAWRRYGSCTELV
-292 SSLAA
+292 AALAE
-297 VFGLSLGTAVAVSS
+297 VLGLSLGTSAAVSAPS
-311 QVRVVVPPPPPAP
+311 RAVPPPPPGAP

-330 TVLESGGGRAEDLPT
+330 TVLEAGGARVAADLPT
-345 VVTPEA
+345 VATAGA
-351 AVVSGAGISAPEAKM
+351 AVVPAAGISSPDGGM
-366 AAAASL
+366 AAVASM
-372 PPPPPAVTAKKGT
+372 PPPSAAPPARSGK
-385 SPALLAVAALLV
+385 SPALLAAAAVVALA
-397 LSVLGGGGWMAW
+397 VLGGGGWLVW
-409 SWMSGKDGG
+409 SRLGG
-418 GAGAPAGVPLAGLDA
+418 GAGRA
-433 ATEAGDAPSSGTGDA
+433 ASEQGPSSLANLGSSATPAAEASSEAASPVPTPAEPFGSAGTGTTPD
-448 PAPGAE
+448 
-454 TEPGAGGAPG
+454 PG
-464 PASFGSPGA
+464 PAVAAEAASAAGA
-473 VASTLDPSPPPVGES
+473 GTAPTEES

-495 TVPPPVSPQTDSGRP
+495 SARPTAVPRPETGRVAPGDGASGAVADREPARP
-510 ATGAGSAVGPRSPDP
+510 ALAE
-525 AGADPGR
+525 
-532 GADGALALPRREAL
+532 LALPRREAL
-546 VDGGR
+546 VDGGQ
-551 WALDSRVERAYTALD
+551 WSLDTRIEGAYRALD

-571 GTLTREALAEAGGV
+571 GVLTQEALAEAGGI
-585 AREITATSDEPEAR
+585 AREVASTSDDPEAR

-604 TRAGSAFLNGDNAT
+604 TRAGSAFLRGENAT
-618 AWQQLHLAFQVDTA
+618 AWQQLHEAFRVDQS

-640 RFVRRVMRGKG
+640 RFVRGFMKRKG
-651 RNPGP
+651 MNPGP

-673 DEELEAAA
+673 DEELAAAA

-688 VVLFARALRAVEVR
+688 MVRLARALRAVEVR
-702 DARKATALLEQ
+702 DARRAGPLLREA
-713 GCTDGV
+713 CADGS
-719 EEACELLSRR
+719 EEACEILGRR

>member
-1 MRDGLLTHGALSGRI
+1 
-16 LRERNEDAMAVNP
+16 MAVTP

-84 ARLVAGLEHPHI
+84 ARLVAGLEHPNI

-106 LDGKDVSYLVMP
+106 LEGKEVSYLVMP
-118 LVPGGSLKE
+118 LVSGGSLKE
-127 RIRGPVPPAEAVPWL
+127 RITGPVPPAQAVPWL
-142 AAIAAALDHAHGKGI
+142 AAIAAALDHAHAKGI

-166 VLLDGA
+166 VLLDTS

-241 TPLAVLHQH
+241 TPLGVLHQH
-250 VAVPPDPVTSFVG
+250 VSVPPEPVTSYVG

-278 KDPSKRYATCSELV
+278 KDAWRRYGSCTELV
-292 SSLAA
+292 EALAE
-297 VFGLSLGTAVAVSS
+297 VFGLSLGSPVAASAP
-311 QVRVVVPPPPPAP
+311 VRAVPPPPPGAP

-330 TVLESGGGRAEDLPT
+330 TVLETGGARAAADLPT
-345 VVTPEA
+345 VATAGAGVVA
-351 AVVSGAGISAPEAKM
+351 AAGISSPDTAM
-366 AAAASL
+366 AAAASM
-372 PPPPPAVTAKKGT
+372 PPPPPAVPAKAGK
-385 SPALLAVAALLV
+385 SPALLAAAAV
-397 LSVLGGGGWMAW
+397 LGVVILGGGGWLAY
-409 SWMSGKDGG
+409 SRFGRE
-418 GAGAPAGVPLAGLDA
+418 AAPEEEPAALASL
-433 ATEAGDAPSSGTGDA
+433 
-448 PAPGAE
+448 APGAASS
-454 TEPGAGGAPG
+454 TESAPAQTVPTG
-464 PASFGSPGA
+464 TAPEGFGSSGSG
-473 VASTLDPSPPPVGES
+473 ASTETGPGTAPEAASTSLAAPVEES
-488 PMGQVAE
+488 GPMGQVAE
-495 TVPPPVSPQTDSGRP
+495 TRPGVGEAKPAAGVGKSRRGSDSG
-510 ATGAGSAVGPRSPDP
+510 GVLSGLDSGPRDTDALVS
-525 AGADPGR
+525 ADPS
-532 GADGALALPRREAL
+532 LPRREAL
-546 VDGGR
+546 VDGGQ
-551 WALDSRVERAYTALD
+551 WSLDTRLEGAYRALD

-571 GTLTREALAEAGGV
+571 GTLTREALAEAGGI
-585 AREITATSDEPEAR
+585 AREIASTSDEPEAR

-604 TRAGSAFLNGDNAT
+604 TRAGSAFLSGDNAT
-618 AWQQLHLAFQVDTA
+618 AWQQLHEAFRVDTS

-651 RNPGP
+651 MNPGP

-673 DEELEAAA
+673 DEELAAAA

-688 VVLFARALRAVEVR
+688 AVRVARALRAFEVR
-702 DARKATALLEQ
+702 DGRRAGALLREA
-713 GCTDGV
+713 CADGI
-719 EEACELLSRR
+719 EEACEILGRR

>member
-1 MRDGLLTHGALSGRI
+1 
-16 LRERNEDAMAVNP
+16 MAVTP

-84 ARLVAGLEHPHI
+84 ARLVAGLEHPNI

-106 LDGKDVSYLVMP
+106 LEGKEVSYLVMP
-118 LVPGGSLKE
+118 LVSGGSLKE
-127 RIRGPVPPAEAVPWL
+127 RITGPVPPAQAVPWL
-142 AAIAAALDHAHGKGI
+142 AAIAAALDHAHEKGI

-166 VLLDGA
+166 VLLDSS

-241 TPLAVLHQH
+241 TPLGVLHQH
-250 VAVPPDPVTSFVG
+250 VSVPPEPVTSYVG

-278 KDPSKRYATCSELV
+278 KDAWRRYGSCTELV
-292 SSLAA
+292 EALAQ
-297 VFGLSLGTAVAVSS
+297 VFGLSLGSPVAASAP
-311 QVRVVVPPPPPAP
+311 VRAVPPAPPGAP

-330 TVLESGGGRAEDLPT
+330 TVLETGGARAAADLPT
-345 VVTPEA
+345 VATA
-351 AVVSGAGISAPEAKM
+351 GAGVVASAGISSPDAAM
-366 AAAASL
+366 AAAASM
-372 PPPPPAVTAKKGT
+372 PPPPPAAPARTGK
-385 SPALLAVAALLV
+385 SPALLAAAV
-397 LSVLGGGGWMAW
+397 VVGVMILGGGGWLAW
-409 SWMSGKDGG
+409 SRLGRDAGPATAEGEPAALASLGLETTPS
-418 GAGAPAGVPLAGLDA
+418 AASSPEATASPGAPADAFGSAGTGTPS
-433 ATEAGDAPSSGTGDA
+433 ATGTETAQLPSGAEAPTSAPS
-448 PAPGAE
+448 E
-454 TEPGAGGAPG
+454 
-464 PASFGSPGA
+464 
-473 VASTLDPSPPPVGES
+473 ES
-488 PMGQVAE
+488 RPMGQVAE
-495 TVPPPVSPQTDSGRP
+495 APSGAAARSEEIVGKGRKGTADSG
-510 ATGAGSAVGPRSPDP
+510 GALSTLESGPRD
-525 AGADPGR
+525 AGTVVSADPS
-532 GADGALALPRREAL
+532 LPRREAL
-546 VDGGR
+546 VDGGQ
-551 WALDSRVERAYTALD
+551 WSLDTRVEGAYRALD

-571 GTLTREALAEAGGV
+571 GRLTREALAEAGGI
-585 AREITATSDEPEAR
+585 AREIASTSDEPEAR

-618 AWQQLHLAFQVDTA
+618 AWQQLHEAFRVDTS

-640 RFVRRVMRGKG
+640 RFVRGLMRRKG
-651 RNPGP
+651 MNPGP

-673 DEELEAAA
+673 DDELAAAA

-688 VVLFARALRAVEVR
+688 AVRVARALHAVEVR
-702 DARKATALLEQ
+702 DGRRAGALLREA
-713 GCTDGV
+713 CADGI
-719 EEACELLSRR
+719 EEACEILGRR

>member
-1 MRDGLLTHGALSGRI
+1 
-16 LRERNEDAMAVNP
+16 MAVTP

-39 ERAGTGGMSEVWRAE
+39 ERAGAGGMSEVWRAE

-84 ARLVAGLEHPHI
+84 ARLVAGLEHPNI
-96 LAVYDFGTAP
+96 LSVYDFGTAP

-127 RIRGPVPPAEAVPWL
+127 RITGPVAPAEAVPWL
-142 AAIAAALDHAHGKGI
+142 AAIAAALDHAHSKGI

-166 VLLDGA
+166 VLLDTA

-250 VAVPPDPVTSFVG
+250 VSVPPEPVTSFVG
-263 GLPPGVDDVLSRALA
+263 GLPPGVDGVLSRGLA
-278 KDPSKRYATCSELV
+278 KNAAQRYGSCTELV
-292 SSLAA
+292 SALAA
-297 VFGLSLGTAVAVSS
+297 VFGLSLGTTAAASTP
-311 QVRVVVPPPPPAP
+311 VRAVPPPPPSAP

-330 TVLESGGGRAEDLPT
+330 TVLQSQGAGAAGDLPT
-345 VVTPEA
+345 VVTGSPN
-351 AVVSGAGISAPEAKM
+351 VVSGAGISSPEVKM
-366 AAAASL
+366 AAAASM
-372 PPPPPAVTAKKGT
+372 PPPPPSVPRKGPN
-385 SPALLAVAALLV
+385 PALLAAAALLV
-397 LSVLGGGGWMAW
+397 LAVIGGGGWYAW
-409 SWMSGKDGG
+409 SRFAPGKGG
-418 GAGAPAGVPLAGLDA
+418 EAAPATAAQAGVEPKTPPA
-433 ATEAGDAPSSGTGDA
+433 EAPPPGSGTGTESA
-448 PAPGAE
+448 
-454 TEPGAGGAPG
+454 TEPGTQTGAQTGTGTLGSAGSG
-464 PASFGSPGA
+464 PAS
-473 VASTLDPSPPPVGES
+473 STDAAGTSATAES
-488 PMGQVAE
+488 PMGRVAE
-495 TVPPPVSPQTDSGRP
+495 AGPTTTTASSGGRPPSGAGGSTASHGGNRAGRSSASEREPAPPVND
-510 ATGAGSAVGPRSPDP
+510 
-525 AGADPGR
+525 
-532 GADGALALPRREAL
+532 ALALPRREPL
-546 VDGGR
+546 VDGGN
-551 WALDSRVERAYTALD
+551 WALDSRVEKVYAALD

-571 GTLTREALAEAGGV
+571 GTLTREALAEAGGA
-585 AREITATSDEPEAR
+585 AREISATSDEPEAF

-604 TRAGSAFLNGDNAT
+604 TRAASAFLNGDNAT
-618 AWQQLHLAFQVDTA
+618 AWQQLDRAFKVDSA

-640 RFVRRVMRGKG
+640 AFVRKLMNGKG

-656 DANWIL
+656 DGNWIL

-673 DEELEAAA
+673 DEELGKAA

-688 VVLFARALRAVEVR
+688 WVLYARALRAVEVR
-702 DARKATALLEQ
+702 DGRKAEALLGESCQ
-713 GCTDGV
+713 GGV
-719 EEACELLSRR
+719 EDACKLLGRR

>member
-1 MRDGLLTHGALSGRI
+1 
-16 LRERNEDAMAVNP
+16 MAVTP

-39 ERAGTGGMSEVWRAE
+39 ERAGAGGMSEVWRAE

-84 ARLVAGLEHPHI
+84 ARLVAGLEHPNI
-96 LAVYDFGTAP
+96 LSVYDFGTAP
-106 LDGKDVSYLVMP
+106 LGGKDVSYLVMP
-118 LVPGGSLKE
+118 LVSGGSLKE
-127 RIRGPVPPAEAVPWL
+127 RIRGPVPPADAVPWL
-142 AAIAAALDHAHGKGI
+142 AAIAAALDHAHSKGI

-166 VLLDGA
+166 VLLDA
-172 GRPLLADFG
+172 SGRPLLADFG

-250 VAVPPDPVTSFVG
+250 VSVPPEPVTSFIG
-263 GLPPGVDDVLSRALA
+263 GFPPGVDDVLSRGL
-278 KDPSKRYATCSELV
+278 SKNAAQRYGSCMELV
-292 SSLAA
+292 TALAA
-297 VFGLSLGTAVAVSS
+297 VFGLSLGTTAAISAP
-311 QVRVVVPPPPPAP
+311 VRAVPPPPPGSP

-330 TVLESGGGRAEDLPT
+330 TFLQTQGAGPAENLPT
-345 VVTPEA
+345 VVTA
-351 AVVSGAGISAPEAKM
+351 NASVVSGAGISTPEAKM

-372 PPPPPAVTAKKGT
+372 PPPPPAARRKSGT
-385 SPALLAVAALLV
+385 NPALFAVAAIVV
-397 LSVLGGGGWMAW
+397 LAVLGGGGWFAW
-409 SWMSGKDGG
+409 TRFAPGKEGE
-418 GAGAPAGVPLAGLDA
+418 APPATA
-433 ATEAGDAPSSGTGDA
+433 ATLANVEPAAAPT
-448 PAPGAE
+448 E
-454 TEPGAGGAPG
+454 T
-464 PASFGSPGA
+464 
-473 VASTLDPSPPPVGES
+473 
-488 PMGQVAE
+488 
-495 TVPPPVSPQTDSGRP
+495 P
-510 ATGAGSAVGPRSPDP
+510 ATGAGSSLQAGAETGTEAGPAALASGGSGPATPPDP
-525 AGADPGR
+525 TGTPASAGSSMGQVAEAGSTTTTSPSEGRPSTGTGGSTMSRGEDRPRRPGVAER
-532 GADGALALPRREAL
+532 EPAQPEGGELALPRREAL
-546 VDGGR
+546 VDGGS
-551 WALDSRVERAYTALD
+551 WALDSRVERAYVALD

-585 AREITATSDEPEAR
+585 AREVSATSDEPEAF

-618 AWQQLHLAFQVDTA
+618 AWQQLAEAFRVDTA

-640 RFVRRVMRGKG
+640 RFVRKVMHGKG

-673 DEELEAAA
+673 DEELDAAA
-681 ERAPGNR
+681 ERAPRNKA
-688 VVLFARALRAVEVR
+688 VLFARALRAVELR
-702 DARKATALLEQ
+702 DGRKATALLRE
-713 GCTDGV
+713 GCSDGI
-719 EEACELLSRR
+719 EEACQLLDRR

>member
-1 MRDGLLTHGALSGRI
+1 
-16 LRERNEDAMAVNP
+16 MAVTP

-39 ERAGTGGMSEVWRAE
+39 ERAGAGGMSEVWRAE

-84 ARLVAGLEHPHI
+84 ARLVAGLEHPNI
-96 LAVYDFGTAP
+96 LSVYDFGTAP
-106 LDGKDVSYLVMP
+106 LGGKDVSYLVMP
-118 LVPGGSLKE
+118 LVSGGSLKE
-127 RIRGPVPPAEAVPWL
+127 RIRGPLPPAEAVPWL
-142 AAIAAALDHAHGKGI
+142 AAIAAALDHAHSKGI

-166 VLLDGA
+166 VLLDA
-172 GRPLLADFG
+172 SGRPLLADFG

-250 VAVPPDPVTSFVG
+250 VSVPPEPVTSFIG
-263 GLPPGVDDVLSRALA
+263 GLPPGVDDVLSRGL
-278 KDPSKRYATCSELV
+278 SKNAAQRYGSCTELV
-292 SSLAA
+292 SALAA
-297 VFGLSLGTAVAVSS
+297 VFGLSLGTAAAASAP
-311 QVRVVVPPPPPAP
+311 VRVVPPPPPGAP

-330 TVLESGGGRAEDLPT
+330 TLLDSRRDAAVESLPT
-345 VVTPEA
+345 VVSPPA
-351 AVVSGAGISAPEAKM
+351 HVVSGGNLSSPEAKM

-372 PPPPPAVTAKKGT
+372 PPPPPAARPKKGP
-385 SPALLAVAALLV
+385 SPALFAVVAVLLLA
-397 LSVLGGGGWMAW
+397 VLGGGGWFAW
-409 SWMSGKDGG
+409 SRFASGKGSEVPPATAATLASVDA
-418 GAGAPAGVPLAGLDA
+418 AGASSETQ
-433 ATEAGDAPSSGTGDA
+433 ATEASPVTEAGTAGFASAGSDPANPPEAPESL
-448 PAPGAE
+448 
-454 TEPGAGGAPG
+454 AGGG
-464 PASFGSPGA
+464 
-473 VASTLDPSPPPVGES
+473 S

-495 TVPPPVSPQTDSGRP
+495 TGSTAAPTTTAPGDGRP
-510 ATGAGSAVGPRSPDP
+510 PAATGGSTMSRGEDRPRRPGLAEREAVQPDG
-525 AGADPGR
+525 GAV
-532 GADGALALPRREAL
+532 ALPQREAL
-546 VDGGR
+546 VDGGS
-551 WALDSRVERAYTALD
+551 WALDSRVERAYVALD

-571 GTLTREALAEAGGV
+571 GTLTREALAEAGGA
-585 AREITATSDEPEAR
+585 AREISASSDEPEAF

-618 AWQQLHLAFQVDTA
+618 AWQQLAEAFRVDAA

-640 RFVRRVMRGKG
+640 RFVRKVMRGKG

-673 DEELEAAA
+673 DEELDAAA
-681 ERAPGNR
+681 ERAPGNKMI
-688 VVLFARALRAVEVR
+688 LFARALRAVEVR
-702 DARKATALLEQ
+702 DSRKATALLRE
-713 GCTDGV
+713 GCAGGI
-719 EEACELLSRR
+719 EEACQLLDRR

>member
-1 MRDGLLTHGALSGRI
+1 
-16 LRERNEDAMAVNP
+16 MAVTP

-39 ERAGTGGMSEVWRAE
+39 ERAGAGGMSEVWRAE

-84 ARLVAGLEHPHI
+84 ARLVAGLEHPNI

-106 LDGKDVSYLVMP
+106 LEGKEVSYLVMP
-118 LVPGGSLKE
+118 LVSGGSLKE
-127 RIRGPVPPAEAVPWL
+127 RITGPVPPPQAVPWL
-142 AAIAAALDHAHGKGI
+142 AAIAAALDHAHAKGI

-166 VLLDGA
+166 VLLDTA

-241 TPLAVLHQH
+241 TPLGVLHQH
-250 VAVPPDPVTSFVG
+250 VSVPPEPVTSFVG

-278 KDPSKRYATCSELV
+278 KDAWRRYGSCTELV
-292 SSLAA
+292 EALGE
-297 VFGLSLGTAVAVSS
+297 VFGLSLGSPAAASAP
-311 QVRVVVPPPPPAP
+311 VRAVPPPPPGAP

-330 TVLESGGGRAEDLPT
+330 TVLETGGARVAADLPT
-345 VVTPEA
+345 VATA
-351 AVVSGAGISAPEAKM
+351 GAGVVPSAGISSPDTAM
-366 AAAASL
+366 AAAASM
-372 PPPPPAVTAKKGT
+372 PPPPPAAPARAGK
-385 SPALLAVAALLV
+385 SPALLVAATVAGLV
-397 LSVLGGGGWMAW
+397 VLGGGGWLAY
-409 SWMSGKDGG
+409 SRFGTEAAPEEKTAALASLAPGTTS
-418 GAGAPAGVPLAGLDA
+418 ATAPAPAEGVPTGA
-433 ATEAGDAPSSGTGDA
+433 ATET
-448 PAPGAE
+448 
-454 TEPGAGGAPG
+454 
-464 PASFGSPGA
+464 FGSSASETATASGPGTA
-473 VASTLDPSPPPVGES
+473 TDVASTPLPAAAPVDES
-488 PMGQVAE
+488 GPMGQVAE
-495 TVPPPVSPQTDSGRP
+495 TRP
-510 ATGAGSAVGPRSPDP
+510 GAGEAKPAEGVGRSRRGSEPGGVLSGPEPGPRD
-525 AGADPGR
+525 AGAVVSADPS
-532 GADGALALPRREAL
+532 LPRREAL
-546 VDGGR
+546 VDGGQ
-551 WALDSRVERAYTALD
+551 WSLDTRLEGAYRALD

-571 GTLTREALAEAGGV
+571 GSLTREALAEAGGI
-585 AREITATSDEPEAR
+585 AREIASTSDEPEAR

-618 AWQQLHLAFQVDTA
+618 AWQQLHEAFRVDTS

-640 RFVRRVMRGKG
+640 RFVRRVMKGKG
-651 RNPGP
+651 MNPGP

-662 GLAFGDVRGDL
+662 GLAFGDIRGDL
-673 DEELEAAA
+673 DDELAAAA

-688 VVLFARALRAVEVR
+688 AVRVARALRAVEVR
-702 DARKATALLEQ
+702 DGRRAGALLREA
-713 GCTDGV
+713 CADGI
-719 EEACELLSRR
+719 EEACEILGRR